1 MKPAFVWYAS
11 KRVIDEAPSETAMPP
26 KLAEHEQLTVEEF
39 LAFTEERPDNE
50 RWELIEGVAVL
61 NASPTY
67 WHQIIATNISS
78 LLLAT
83 RRARKAT
90 WRPLQGIGTRVPAS
104 PRSLPQPDVMVME
117 RSAGDSAVADEA
129 LVLFEILSRS
139 NTRTDQAWRRRV
151 YSSVP
156 NCQHY
161 VVVDQY
167 RPLIIRYDRASGW
180 DKVEYTHLSD
190 TLELP
195 ALSAVLSLAEIYDGV
210 DVAGTQGA

>member
-1 MKPAFVWYAS
+1 M
-11 KRVIDEAPSETAMPP
+11 RP
-26 KLAEHEQLTVEEF
+26 KLAEHQQLTIEEF
-39 LAFTEERPDNE
+39 LAFTDERPDE
-50 RWELIEGVAVL
+50 EHWELIEGVAVL

-67 WHQIIATNISS
+67 WHQIIATNIAIC
-78 LLLAT
+78 LGNI
-83 RRARKAT
+83 RRAQKAK

-117 RSAGDSAVADEA
+117 RSAGDSAVAEEA
-129 LVLFEILSRS
+129 LVLFEILSKS

-167 RPLIIRYDRASGW
+167 RPRIVRYDRASGW
-180 DKVEYTHLSD
+180 DNVEYGALGLS
-190 TLELP
+190 LELP
-195 ALSAVLSLAEIYDGV
+195 ALSADLPLAEIYDGV
-210 DVAGTQGA
+210 DLAGSQGA